1 MKKLK
6 PALSVLGSVSMAL
19 TLASPALADIK
30 QPNVGSTVEMF
41 KEDTNAKK
49 EDKNFMYGVNG
60 KVGTLI
66 TEKIEMTNNDW
77 DKDGI
82 ANELE
87 IKGYKIEFNQQTGKK
102 EVKTWDPKKDEGKP
116 KFVSNPMSANTDGDP
131 FTDMYEVENYNNGS
145 EIDFN
150 PMVANI
156 PNLQIGVKRIEV
168 IPIATIT
175 DNNGGSISRGWEK
188 SVATQHSFNVGAG
201 VEGSSTDTK
210 ASLNAS
216 YGYSKTTTETESNT
230 TNLDWSTA
238 TTLDTAK
245 AAKVRVHLEYK
256 NVGTLGAAN
265 VSPHFNIRLGN
276 KLIDTVKATQ
286 ERYKASYLST
296 QKGGRDKID
305 VAIDSKGEQAGVD
318 LTLSLDELKAFEQG
332 ELLSVEVLPTSTMD
346 LSMRD
351 GAGKFINLGDIGRF
365 EGDVN
370 AATEQLETDIGN
382 IPKFKVYT
390 PKDNSLTAK
399 PFLSYNEVFQHINID
414 TNKVK
419 NIVTKDKSSNKVSL
433 VVDVDPVRLSNLK
446 TGRDAQG
453 YLHKGAVHGAFEK
466 VQKPTLL
473 NSSYDAVTK
482 KIRAAISPGLFGLPN
497 EISAIYRDF
506 YNNPKEITLGKRK
519 DGYTYESRENVK
531 HIQFD
536 PSKPVDFNLPD
547 AYGNKYAGN
556 QFTSHVNYH
565 KAFENYVVDAA
576 GEFVL
581 EGTPYKFTSHFGQT
595 YLGTH
600 HARDNWEYLWNES
613 NKAEQARII
622 IERVGKSDPEKPIQ
636 KNEDV
641 YIKIVTSAHAG
652 YEYLKLQNGYI
663 HLDQKQTANIF
674 KFDNA
679 IAKDSPNHYLYW
691 NIKSGNKWIL
701 DSKDDYAGYGTG
713 GHGWSLSRAK

>member
-6 PALSVLGSVSMAL
+6 PTLSVLGSVSMAL
-19 TLASPALADIK
+19 TLASPALADVK
-30 QPNVGSTVEMF
+30 QPNAGSTVEIF
-41 KEDTNAKK
+41 KKDANAKK
-49 EDKNFMYGVNG
+49 EDKNFMYGVNE

-87 IKGYKIEFNQQTGKK
+87 IQGYKIEFNQQTGKK

-131 FTDMYEVENYNNGS
+131 FTDMYEVENYNNDS

-168 IPIATIT
+168 TPIATIM

-201 VEGSSTDTK
+201 VEGSSTDAT

-256 NVGTLGAAN
+256 NAGTLGAAN

-296 QKGGRDKID
+296 KKGGRDKID

-382 IPKFKVYT
+382 IPKFNVYT
-390 PKDNSLTAK
+390 PKDKSLTDK

-419 NIVTKDKSSNKVSL
+419 NIVTKDKSNNKVSL
-433 VVDVDPVRLSNLK
+433 VVDPVGLRNLK

-453 YLHKGAVHGAFEK
+453 YLHKDAVHGAFEK
-466 VQKPTLL
+466 VQQPTLL
-473 NSSYDAVTK
+473 SSSYDAVTK

-497 EISAIYRDF
+497 EISAIYRDID
-506 YNNPKEITLGKRK
+506 NNQKEITLGKRK

-536 PSKPVDFNLPD
+536 PSKPVKFNLPD
-547 AYGNKYAGN
+547 AYGNKYTGN

-565 KAFENYVVDAA
+565 KAFENYVVDDS

-581 EGTPYKFTSHFGQT
+581 EGTPFKLTGFDRRT

-600 HARDNWEYLWNES
+600 HAKDNWEYLWNES
-613 NKAEQARII
+613 NINEQVQLV

-636 KNEDV
+636 KNEEV
-641 YIKIVTSAHAG
+641 YIKTRTSAHAG
-652 YEYLKLQNGYI
+652 YAYLKLANGYI
-663 HLDQKQTANIF
+663 HLDQKNTASTF
-674 KFDNA
+674 KFNHVAPKTDR
-679 IAKDSPNHYLYW
+679 NHYLYW
-691 NIKSGNKWIL
+691 DLQSGGNSIL
-701 DSKDDYAGYGTG
+701 YGKDKYTGYGTG
-713 GHGWSLSRAK
+713 GYGWSISK